1 MGGGRKA
8 SEGSVIS
15 EMRCVAAQPR
25 QMEYSYLCDQPTGFT
40 MALQPLVAAERCC
53 SLSVA
58 YPDVEG
64 SNECCTVYFP
74 RLIDFKRT
82 FRNGWRES
90 QPLCSKVLR
99 SRSVDHNGR
108 DSS

>member
-40 MALQPLVAAERCC
+40 MALQPRASTFL
-53 SLSVA
+53 LLL
-58 YPDVEG
+58 G
-64 SNECCTVYFP
+64 KML
-74 RLIDFKRT
+74 LIKR
-82 FRNGWRES
+82 RVSRRGRK
-90 QPLCSKVLR
+90 QRVL
-99 SRSVDHNGR
+99 HGIF
-108 DSS
+108 SSANRF